1 MVEDGLTVTD
11 DVVCDPLQTYV
22 PPLVPR
28 VTLLP
33 AHIIPSLL
41 VVPNDSV
48 AEIVGVGSAFTVMV
62 VEAVAEHRFTSVT
75 VTV

>member
-1 MVEDGLTVTD
+1 VAS
-11 DVVCDPLQTYV
+11 
-22 PPLVPR
+22 

-33 AHIIPSLL
+33 VQIIPSLL

-48 AEIVGVGSAFTVMV
+48 AEITGVEGTLTVTERV
-62 VEAVAEHRFTSVT
+62 AVAEQLFELVT

>member
-1 MVEDGLTVTD
+1 M
-11 DVVCDPLQTYV
+11 
-22 PPLVPR
+22 PPVIPR

-33 AHIIPSLL
+33 AHIIPSLT

-48 AEIVGVGSAFTVMV
+48 AEITGAEGTLTVTERV
-62 VEAVAEHRFTSVT
+62 AVAEQLFESVT